1 MMQQYLTVRLSLY
14 LRCSEIQCQ
23 MTCFMCLDIQ
33 ADITTGERAV
43 SFNLESICRLALEL
57 HVGLP
62 LSGHDMSRVTF
73 HELLH
78 CDGGCPCDVQQM
90 TEAAVAKE
98 RAKLYAELKQSVSD
112 HLMAANADEL
122 TSLKDK

>member
-1 MMQQYLTVRLSLY
+1 MGRVMSNVLM
-14 LRCSEIQCQ
+14 E
-23 MTCFMCLDIQ
+23 
-33 ADITTGERAV
+33 
-43 SFNLESICRLALEL
+43 NL
-57 HVGLP
+57 H
-62 LSGHDMSRVTF
+62 
-73 HELLH
+73 
-78 CDGGCPCDVQQM
+78 DVQQM